1 MYRFADEGQFLPK
14 NASIS
19 ATELSFSVLNHFSN
33 ILRLPVP
40 LSYVDECCRLA
51 AKNNP
56 ARIRCSCSFSH
67 TTFHTKVRFCA
78 TTLRNDALHSY
89 SNSHQM

>member
-1 MYRFADEGQFLPK
+1 MYRLADEGQFLPK
-14 NASIS
+14 SASIS

-33 ILRLPVP
+33 ILRLLVP

-51 AKNNP
+51 ANNNP

-67 TTFHTKVRFCA
+67 TIATQKLGFA
-78 TTLRNDALHSY
+78 TTLRNAALHYY